1 MLFHLFLEKK
11 RVRLNILR
19 MNRRIIIVDDTC
31 KSSAGGTALTIQA
44 LLEGVNQQV
53 ALIETREL
61 NEKVLLSTNLDD
73 VWVFGNITAL
83 SQESISVICAIMMTR
98 TFFKIEFDYGF
109 CKYRSEYGYKYFT
122 GNDKWEPA
130 SNPENYDL
138 LKIYSLI
145 HERAKAVF
153 YMSNAQMLMHMDKL
167 STLIK
172 LNKDKLSVLG
182 SSFRVE
188 DLFNMVSIGNGRKVP
203 DNCNYAI
210 IDGAGG
216 FHSDAKGVREAVL
229 FAKNNKLNFSIV
241 SGGQYSKFIQKLSEM
256 DGLIFLPNV
265 HDTCP
270 RVTIE
275 AKIMGL
281 NLITNDNSQHITEEW
296 FNQEPMKIAN
306 YIMNQQSIF
315 KNIILGE

>member
-1 MLFHLFLEKK
+1 
-11 RVRLNILR
+11 

-44 LLEGVNQQV
+44 LLDCANQRV

-122 GNDKWEPA
+122 GNDKWEPV

-138 LKIYSLI
+138 LRIYSLI
-145 HERAKAVF
+145 HERARAVF

-182 SSFRVE
+182 SAFRVE
-188 DLFNMVSIGNGRKVP
+188 DLFDMVSIGNGRKVP

-275 AKIMGL
+275 AKLMGM
-281 NLITNDNSQHITEEW
+281 NLIANDNCQHITEKW
-296 FNQEPMKIAN
+296 FGFDINDMAN
-306 YIMNQQSIF
+306 YLITIPQRFQGLVFSYRP
-315 KNIILGE
+315 